1 MCICLVNN
9 INGAYNRQFIN
20 NQTKSSSNGIEN
32 PNPTQLKHSLILKIN
47 INSWGNIQ
55 CVLKIKSNKI
65 TMIEK

>member
-47 INSWGNIQ
+47 MTSWEIFS
-55 CVLKIKSNKI
+55 VSLKLNQTK
-65 TMIEK
+65 